1 MTQLPPDGDHNL
13 KEPYPNFYLTLHTLM
28 LGQIEYT
35 RLRVLITKVAIGIA
49 IAYVVLNILLCILSI
64 VLPLFGISIFTWLMN
79 QIRTG
84 VSLEGGM

>member
-1 MTQLPPDGDHNL
+1 MTQLPPGDDFNL
-13 KEPYPNFYLTLHTLM
+13 KEPYPNFFRTVHELM

-49 IAYVVLNILLCILSI
+49 VAYVVLNILLCILSI
-64 VLPLFGISIFTWLMN
+64 VLPLFGISIFTWLLN